1 MNEVKAQ
8 LNNYRQSP
16 RKVRLVVD
24 AIRGKKVGDAIT
36 TLSFVSKR
44 STLPLQKL
52 LASAVANAKNLS
64 LSTENLVIKEIRV
77 DAGSTLFRRRPRSHG
92 MSNPIRKRTSH
103 ITVTLTN
110 DPRPPRLRSGQATT
124 NNKGKSKKVVGSK
137 LSVVN

>member
-36 TLSFVSKR
+36 TLSFVTKR

-103 ITVTLTN
+103 ISVTLAESN
-110 DPRPPRLRSGQATT
+110 PKARAKKLEA
-124 NNKGKSKKVVGSK
+124 KS
-137 LSVVN
+137 